1 LTAFAF
7 ELELMNFFFS
17 LNIPSAAESDDHN
30 SQSPGRLWSEE
41 EEEDKNIFEYSLQ

>member
-1 LTAFAF
+1 
-7 ELELMNFFFS
+7 MNFFLS

-41 EEEDKNIFEYSLQ
+41 EEEEEDKNIFEYSLQ